1 MEKNLQIHKVLMDI
15 KVIVKYIYNQK
26 VLMNNN
32 YNKEKFLMKKV
43 KLLNRTTQK
52 LKKKTTGIR
61 KMDF

>member
-1 MEKNLQIHKVLMDI
+1 MDI